1 MTGPHATEARRLDLS
16 DPDTLRR
23 LWDLQ
28 RASYAVEAELIGFD
42 GIPALHESLEEL
54 RDCGESFL
62 GLDDE
67 TGLAGA
73 VSWVRLQDGTLDI
86 CRLMVHPRAHRRGI
100 ATALLDA
107 LDRAEPA
114 WRAVVSTGTANHPAR
129 ALQAAGIHPR
139 RHAPGRA
146 RHQSYAPGATQHA
159 TGRSAYLEA
168 LTRRCSSEGFT
179 GQPHIT
185 RTASGPPGP
194 DSAALAQAIQ
204 MPGAAAWPREPTCH
218 ASTDHHLSSMHD
230 PARRLPAH
238 DPVISS
244 PGPAAPRIAPSRSAS
259 AGERTRTERSSV
271 RRRLPPRPD
280 RAADHNGGY
289 FTVPAGTLTALSASR
304 LAAVACGAVGLL
316 AGEHGV
322 DGDGVVE

>member
-1 MTGPHATEARRLDLS
+1 MTGPHATEARRLDLA
-16 DPDTLRR
+16 DPGTLRR
-23 LWDLQ
+23 LRNLQ

-42 GIPALHESLEEL
+42 GIPALHESLEDL

-114 WRAVVSTGTANHPAR
+114 WRAVVSTGTANHPALGLYQQR
-129 ALQAAGIHPR
+129 GFTPAGTRLI
-139 RHAPGRA
+139 APGTSLTLLER
-146 RHQSYAPGATQHA
+146 RSTPPG
-159 TGRSAYLEA
+159 GSAHLEA
-168 LTRRCSSEGFT
+168 LTGAAAQRALPVSRN
-179 GQPHIT
+179 IT

-204 MPGAAAWPREPTCH
+204 MQRGRPAAG
-218 ASTDHHLSSMHD
+218 TDMPDQHRS
-230 PARRLPAH
+230 PPQQRAR
-238 DPVISS
+238 S
-244 PGPAAPRIAPSRSAS
+244 GPAA
-259 AGERTRTERSSV
+259 
-271 RRRLPPRPD
+271 
-280 RAADHNGGY
+280 
-289 FTVPAGTLTALSASR
+289 GT
-304 LAAVACGAVGLL
+304 
-316 AGEHGV
+316 
-322 DGDGVVE
+322 

>member
-23 LWDLQ
+23 LRDLQ

-73 VSWVRLQDGTLDI
+73 VSWVRLQDRTLDI

-114 WRAVVSTGTANHPAR
+114 WRAVVSTGTANHPALGLYKRRGFTPAGTRLIAPGTSLALLERRSMPPGDPPPSKPRRGAAAQR
-129 ALQAAGIHPR
+129 ALPVSR
-139 RHAPGRA
+139 D
-146 RHQSYAPGATQHA
+146 
-159 TGRSAYLEA
+159 
-168 LTRRCSSEGFT
+168 
-179 GQPHIT
+179 IT

-194 DSAALAQAIQ
+194 DSAALARAIQ
-204 MPGAAAWPREPTCH
+204 MQRCRWPREPTCH
-218 ASTDHHLSSMHD
+218 TSTDRHASSMHD
-230 PARRLPAH
+230 PARLPAH

-244 PGPAAPRIAPSRSAS
+244 PGQWPPGSAPSRSAG
-259 AGERTRTERSSV
+259 AAERTRTERSFGTT
-271 RRRLPPRPD
+271 P
-280 RAADHNGGY
+280 
-289 FTVPAGTLTALSASR
+289 TTTTAG
-304 LAAVACGAVGLL
+304 
-316 AGEHGV
+316 
-322 DGDGVVE
+322 